1 MARVG
6 SAGQI
11 VAPLSLRRKLFR
23 FLCNRAGGFWRWREF
38 TLPLALL
45 YGAWAMGG
53 GATALSLATLLA
65 GAVALATLVRP
76 RFSLGALNRC
86 RGRTRAYRCR
96 RCWPNVCLGLHWY
109 RKLDGGAILVPHLLS
124 WHDAPTHVNLAL
136 APLAEQHASSWD
148 AMADAFRRFVGGA
161 SVEWRESHGT
171 LRIVVGR
178 VPLPDFLPWPGCPG
192 PSTQLLLGR
201 RHGGGDLVIDS
212 RSTAHV
218 LLAGATGSGK
228 GGAIRTATAAALQAG
243 WHVVVLDPKEAGEY
257 AWLELLGVPVIT
269 ALPEQV
275 EALEQLVRVRQ
286 ARQGLVR
293 ACGVDSWHDLPGDER
308 VAFGPVLLVVDEA
321 ADLLATTKGKS
332 GEDRMRAALQHKA
345 GELIAELARKGRSAA
360 IHLIVAIQRPETA
373 QLGDQGGALRNNL
386 TARLALGSL
395 DAEGLRMLG
404 VSSTD
409 PVALALDGTPG
420 RAVCLGFAGDPRPS
434 VCQVAWLEQ
443 TQARAEV
450 VPTRPQ
456 GLEHVGPTSADAEVA
471 VQLA

>member
-1 MARVG
+1 MERVG

-23 FLCNRAGGFWRWREF
+23 FLSNRVGGFWRWREF

-45 YGAWAMGG
+45 YAAWALGG
-53 GATALSLATLLA
+53 GAAAVSLAALLA
-65 GAVALATLVRP
+65 GAVALVSIVWP
-76 RFSLGALNRC
+76 RSTLGARKRC
-86 RGRTRAYRCR
+86 CERTRGYRR
-96 RCWPNVCLGLHWY
+96 RRRWPDICFGLHWY
-109 RKLDGGAILVPHLLS
+109 RKLDGGATLVPLLLS
-124 WHDAPTHVNLAL
+124 WHEEAERLTLAL
-136 APLAEQHASSWD
+136 APLPEQHASSWD

-178 VPLPDFLPWPGCPG
+178 VRLPDFLSWQGRPG
-192 PSTQLLLGR
+192 PTTQLLLGQ
-201 RHGGGDLVIDS
+201 RHGGGELVIDS

-228 GGAIRTATAAALQAG
+228 GGAIRAATAAALQAG
-243 WHVVVLDPKEAGEY
+243 WHIVVLDPKEAGEY

-269 ALPEQV
+269 ALPDQV
-275 EALEQLVRVRQ
+275 EALEHLVRARQ
-286 ARQGLVR
+286 ARQSLVR
-293 ACGVDSWHDLPGDER
+293 SYGVDSWHDLPEDER
-308 VAFGPVLLVVDEA
+308 LAFGPVLVVIDEV

-332 GEDRMRAALQHKA
+332 GEDRLRAALQHKA
-345 GELIAELARKGRSAA
+345 GELIAELARKGRTAA
-360 IHLIVAIQRPETA
+360 IHLLVAIQRPETA

-395 DAEGLRMLG
+395 DADGLRMLG

-420 RAVCLGFAGDPRPS
+420 RAICVGFVGDPRPS
-434 VCQVAWLEQ
+434 VCQVAWLDQ
-443 TQARAEV
+443 ARARAEV
-450 VPTRPQ
+450 MPTRPQ
-456 GLEHVGPTSADAEVA
+456 GLQLVGPTSADSQAT

>member
-11 VAPLSLRRKLFR
+11 VAPLSLRRKVVR
-23 FLCNRAGGFWRWREF
+23 FLCNRAGGFWRWREL

-45 YGAWAMGG
+45 YATWAVSG
-53 GATALSLATLLA
+53 GAMAVSLAALLA
-65 GAVALATLVRP
+65 GAIALATIVRP
-76 RFSLGALNRC
+76 RFTLHALKRC
-86 RGRTRAYRCR
+86 RRRSRAYRR
-96 RCWPNVCLGLHWY
+96 RRRWPDICLGLHWY
-109 RKLDGGAILVPHLLS
+109 RKLDGGAVLVPRLLA
-124 WHDAPTHVNLAL
+124 WHEDPTRLALTL

-178 VPLPDFLPWPGCPG
+178 LRLPDFLPWRACPG
-192 PSTQLLLGR
+192 PTTQLLLGR
-201 RHGGGDLVIDS
+201 RHGGGELVIDS
-212 RSTAHV
+212 RSTPHV

-228 GGAIRTATAAALQAG
+228 GGAIRAATAAALQAG

-257 AWLELLGVPVIT
+257 AWLERLDVPVIT
-269 ALPEQV
+269 ALVEQV
-275 EALEQLVRVRQ
+275 EALEHIVRVRQ
-286 ARQGLVR
+286 ARQSLVR
-293 ACGVDSWHDLPGDER
+293 SYGVDGWHDLPEDER
-308 VAFGPVLLVVDEA
+308 LALGPVLVVVDEA

-332 GEDRMRAALQHKA
+332 DEDRQRAALQHKA

-360 IHLIVAIQRPETA
+360 IHLLVAIQRPETA

-395 DAEGLRMLG
+395 DADGLRMLG

-420 RAVCLGFAGDPRPS
+420 RAICVGFAGDPRPS
-434 VCQVAWLEQ
+434 VSHVAWLEQ
-443 TQARAEV
+443 ARARAEV
-450 VPTRPQ
+450 VPMRPQ
-456 GLEHVGPTSADAEVA
+456 GLEFVGPMAADVEAA
-471 VQLA
+471 VEPG